1 MKKELLPQIKTS
13 GFLLMDVEMEEEIAL
28 YIVSADV
35 STSCT

>member
-13 GFLLMDVEMEEEIAL
+13 DFLLMDVEMKEEIAL